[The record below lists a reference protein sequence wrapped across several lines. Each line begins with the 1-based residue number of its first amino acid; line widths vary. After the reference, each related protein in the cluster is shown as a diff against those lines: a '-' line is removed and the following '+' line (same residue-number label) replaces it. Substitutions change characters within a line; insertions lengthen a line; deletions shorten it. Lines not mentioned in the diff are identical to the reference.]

1 MSDARRLV
9 RIVLLSIGV
18 PNLINGIAALAAPRL
33 WFDTLNVGA
42 LGGYNDHLVRD
53 VGEAFIAVSV
63 LALLAAYFLDRHVVM
78 AAATVWIVYSLPHF
92 INHIVERGDLS
103 TGNYLASLFATGYPV
118 VLAAIALSN
127 ASKLPLV
134 EES

>member
-1 MSDARRLV
+1 MSDPRRLV
-9 RIVLLSIGV
+9 RTVLLAIGI
-18 PNLINGIAALAAPRL
+18 PNLVNGIVALIAPRL
-33 WFDTLNVGA
+33 WFDTLKVGA

-78 AAATVWIVYSLPHF
+78 AAATVWIVFSLPHF
-92 INHIVERGDLS
+92 INHIFERGDLS
-103 TGNYLASLFATGYPV
+103 TGNYLGALFATGYPV

-127 ASKLPLV
+127 ANRLPLV
-134 EES
+134 EEG